1 MPLLLRQPLASTS
14 LDAHGERLTRDEL
27 LELFKALPAEMVI
40 NDQHDLTLPSAA
52 IARNLQFVEIQ
63 AGEWAIVGDVTVHD
77 AELLKQRGGFSMAWL
92 AATYTTKPD
101 RNPDIQVIFNP
112 RLFDK
117 DIALALVR
125 LSDEQVNIVGREL
138 KQKGLDPEAI
148 LIIQF
153 VALAAVSGFIG
164 KPASD
169 VYDKLLRRLARAKED
184 LRTAANTPPIVQFVV
199 PRHLN
204 PYRADIIVELLP
216 EHMENLRVG
225 ALSFQDAVDAASLVP
240 FAEEA
245 KKIVVKAVGDPPAW
259 RLSRYEKASG
269 LLVRI

>member
-1 MPLLLRQPLASTS
+1 MPVLLRQPLASTS

-27 LELFKALPAEMVI
+27 LTLFEALPEELVI
-40 NDQHDLTLPSAA
+40 NDKHDLTLPSAA
-52 IARNLQFVEIQ
+52 VARNLQFVELH

-92 AATYTTKPD
+92 AATYTTMPD
-101 RNPDIQVIFNP
+101 RDPDIQVIFNP

-117 DIALALVR
+117 DIALALVQ
-125 LSDEQVNIVGREL
+125 LSDDQVNIVCREL
-138 KQKGLDPEAI
+138 KQKGLDPDPI

-153 VALAAVSGFIG
+153 VALAAVSGFLG

-169 VYDKLLRRLARAKED
+169 AYDKLLRRLSRAKED
-184 LRTAANTPPIVQFVV
+184 VRSPATRPPILQFVV

-204 PYRADIIVELLP
+204 PYRADIIVEMLP
-216 EHMENLRVG
+216 EHIEHLRLG
-225 ALSFQDAVDAASLVP
+225 ALSFQDAVDIASLVP
-240 FAEEA
+240 FTEEA
-245 KKIVVKAVGDPPAW
+245 KKIVIRAVGDPPKW

-269 LLVRI
+269 LLVTI